1 MYNNKKRVFIGSSK
15 ESHGIA
21 VMLQNHIQMDPNYEC
36 VVWDEI
42 FELGLT
48 NFENLLRKVIT
59 FDYAIF
65 VVAPDDVVIKASTH
79 EKTIKTRD
87 NIALEIG
94 LFTGELGK
102 RCVYIFKHDSCTLPT
117 DLLGYVYVPYNND
130 TLKNPSEFNECC
142 KILRDTMDRESKT
155 LKISLKPANGLAKG
169 YFENFIVPT
178 IDMFQ
183 YNPKVI
189 IDGKTYDL
197 NGKEVELNIVI
208 PNISEG
214 DIIQWK
220 NGFKKFN
227 KLHDA
232 DLKSNNK
239 TRYILVGNFDEDSKV
254 LHIYDIPATLNTSF
268 ISVDMLLGAGEHI
281 GSAEDQKIVKNM
293 EVNSFYRTLKT
304 LVNNAFMDGV
314 IVKKYND
321 YNI

>member
-1 MYNNKKRVFIGSSK
+1 MYSIKKRVFIGSSK
-15 ESHGIA
+15 ESKEVA
-21 VMLQNHIQMDPNYEC
+21 EMLKNHIEMDPNYEC
-36 VVWDEI
+36 VVWNTI
-42 FELGLT
+42 FDLGLT
-48 NFENLLRKVIT
+48 NFENLLKKVIT

-65 VVAPDDVVIKASTH
+65 VVAPDDVVVKNSTH
-79 EKTIKTRD
+79 EKTIRTRD
-87 NIALEIG
+87 NIVLEIG

-102 RCVYIFKHDSCTLPT
+102 RSVYIFKHDSCTLPT

-130 TLKNPSEFNECC
+130 TLKNPSAFNECC
-142 KILRDTMDRESKT
+142 KKLRDTMDRESKT

-178 IDMFQ
+178 TDMIQ
-183 YNPKVI
+183 NNPKVVI
-189 IDGKTYDL
+189 GGKTYALD
-197 NGKEVELNIVI
+197 GKEIELNIVI

-214 DIIQWK
+214 DIIHWK

-239 TRYILVGNFDEDSKV
+239 TRYILVGDFDEGCKV
-254 LHIYDIPATLNTSF
+254 LRIYDIPATLNTSF

-281 GSAEDQKIVKNM
+281 GSAEDQRIVKNM

-304 LVNNAFMDGV
+304 LVSGAFMDEV

-321 YNI
+321 YNM